1 MISRGA
7 EETCHRVDIRSSVL
21 VRLLPRGRR
30 DYRIRP
36 KSWPSNGLDSSRDFL
51 VFLFLVEPDTLVSRL
66 GAATFFAVGLIGA
79 SIIVKMSLYIQ
90 LPALYWDSFTWLSL
104 HIVPLL
110 LLGLA
115 IGFMATPSAA
125 YWRRQEHELI
135 QKMFE

>member
-66 GAATFFAVGLIGA
+66 GAATFFCSRAYWCVNNRKN
-79 SIIVKMSLYIQ
+79 V
-90 LPALYWDSFTWLSL
+90 ALHSAPFA
-104 HIVPLL
+104 
-110 LLGLA
+110 LLG
-115 IGFMATPSAA
+115 
-125 YWRRQEHELI
+125 
-135 QKMFE
+135 